1 MANRLPLPPLKAIRY
16 FEAAARHL
24 SLTRAAQELNVTH
37 SAVSHQ
43 VKALEE
49 FLGVALFRRLNRK
62 VVLTDAGQAYLRPV
76 REAFERL
83 GEASRQVRATDD
95 TLTVSTMPSFAAK
108 WLVPHLG
115 GFREAH
121 PDIHVHIHASPKL
134 VDFGRED
141 VDVAIRYGRGNYP
154 GLRTDHLLSEAL
166 FPVCSPRLLEGP
178 VPLKEAADLVRHNLL
193 NDLDWSVDFWAIW
206 LARAGVP
213 DANPRRSL
221 AFNYSNLMLQ
231 AAIDG
236 LGVGLAHQV
245 LVADDLAAGRLV
257 RPFDLAVP
265 TDFSVY
271 LVAPKATADRPKIV
285 AFRTWLFTE
294 LKGVDAASG
303 AGHSTAAKI
312 ASKEGAENARES

>member
-1 MANRLPLPPLKAIRY
+1 MATRLPPLKAVHY
-16 FEAAARHL
+16 FEATARHM
-24 SLTRAAQELNVTH
+24 SLTKAAAELSVTH

-43 VKALEE
+43 VKALEDW
-49 FLGVALFRRLNRK
+49 LGVRLFRRLNRK
-62 VVLTDAGQAYLRPV
+62 VVLTDAGQAYVRPV

-83 GEASRQVRATDD
+83 AEASRQVRATED

-115 GFREAH
+115 SFREAH

-134 VDFGRED
+134 VDFDRED
-141 VDVAIRYGRGNYP
+141 VDVAIRYGRGNWP
-154 GLRTDHLLSEAL
+154 GLRIDHLLSEAL

-178 VPLKEAADLVRHNLL
+178 VPLKEPADLVRHNLL
-193 NDLDWSVDFWAIW
+193 NDLEWSVDFWAIW
-206 LARAGVP
+206 LARAGLP

-221 AFNYSNLMLQ
+221 GFNHSNLMLQ

-236 LGVGLAHQV
+236 LGVALTHQV
-245 LVADDLAAGRLV
+245 LVADDLRAGRLV

-271 LVAPKATADRPKIV
+271 LVAPKATEERPKIA
-285 AFRTWLFTE
+285 AFRKWLMDE
-294 LKGVDAASG
+294 IAGAA
-303 AGHSTAAKI
+303 
-312 ASKEGAENARES
+312 R